1 MDVPSLLIEQLKPPG
16 RLVIP
21 IQTKDG
27 QKLLKLKNTKNGVV
41 RKVIEEVV
49 FVPMLDGVEKNE

>member
-1 MDVPSLLIEQLKPPG
+1 MDVPSLLVEQLKPTG

>member
-1 MDVPSLLIEQLKPPG
+1 M
-16 RLVIP
+16 
-21 IQTKDG
+21 
-27 QKLLKLKNTKNGVV
+27 LKNTKNGVV